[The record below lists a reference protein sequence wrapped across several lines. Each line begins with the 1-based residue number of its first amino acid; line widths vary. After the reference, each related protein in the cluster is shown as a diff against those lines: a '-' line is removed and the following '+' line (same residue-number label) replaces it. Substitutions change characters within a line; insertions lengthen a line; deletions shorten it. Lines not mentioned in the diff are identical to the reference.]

1 MVNQTYLPNKTVTL
15 NEGNL
20 NFQNTP
26 ASVPKNTVGA
36 KENYSSHKTVNLSN
50 APVNEKKEEKPKE
63 AAPLTN
69 SNPPPA
75 VTRNDVKVNNNYLSH
90 KSVNLTEETAPPE
103 KQEKQAEVQ
112 QSSINKPTIHT
123 PKNDSKSNY
132 SSHKTVDLTGGTTVV
147 KNVEKPAEDNVQ
159 AINKPV
165 LRSVDVGTQDNYLSH
180 KTVNL
185 TDEKS
190 FSGPENKSSES
201 TVYIDIKTTTI
212 SEEKIAV
219 QNVTTK
225 SEESQQIET
234 HSEYSERKTVSI
246 TGAEVSSTDFNKD
259 KQQEI
264 NRPQV
269 TGEKRDH
276 KEIYSS
282 LKTVSISTNEE
293 IPVVTESERKV
304 VERPIVSS
312 GNTSEPATTHKLSGT
327 DEGIYP
333 YNKSFSFVKDDG
345 KPPGIN
351 NVGATVKNEGNGSRE
366 KINPQIVTAAP
377 VGKAKKPVL
386 WMILSSAL
394 FIASATAAWFSYNQ
408 HQEIFLLKQNEV
420 VLTDSLNKLQ
430 RHRLHFDDLIIKGG
444 KVDAK
449 NNITVVDNVSE
460 AEALRICFSI
470 NGNSYASRGK
480 KILFIRFIDPN
491 KNALVKATEN
501 TFEYKGGQIPFS
513 LKETVDYKNE
523 EMMLCFDYKVEAT
536 LAKGIYKAEIYTDGI
551 LDGIETFELK

>member
-1 MVNQTYLPNKTVTL
+1 M
-15 NEGNL
+15 
-20 NFQNTP
+20 
-26 ASVPKNTVGA
+26 
-36 KENYSSHKTVNLSN
+36 
-50 APVNEKKEEKPKE
+50 
-63 AAPLTN
+63 
-69 SNPPPA
+69 
-75 VTRNDVKVNNNYLSH
+75 
-90 KSVNLTEETAPPE
+90 
-103 KQEKQAEVQ
+103 Q

-123 PKNDSKSNY
+123 PKNDSKNNY

-147 KNVEKPAEDNVQ
+147 KNVEKPAEDTAQ

-165 LRSVDVGTQDNYLSH
+165 LRSADIGTQDNYLSH

-185 TDEKS
+185 TDEKGI
-190 FSGPENKSSES
+190 SGPENKSSES
-201 TVYIDIKTTTI
+201 TVYTDIKTTTI

-219 QNVTTK
+219 QNVTK

-234 HSEYSERKTVSI
+234 HSEYSSRKTVSI
-246 TGAEVSSTDFNKD
+246 TGVEVSSTDSNKN
-259 KQQEI
+259 KQPGI
-264 NRPQV
+264 SRPQV
-269 TGEKRDH
+269 TGEKRDQ

-312 GNTSEPATTHKLSGT
+312 GNTSEPAITHKLSGT

-345 KPPGIN
+345 KPPVIN
-351 NVGATVKNEGNGSRE
+351 NVDATVKNEGKGSRE
-366 KINPQIVTAAP
+366 KISTQIVTAAP
-377 VGKAKKPVL
+377 TGKAKKPVL

-394 FIASATAAWFSYNQ
+394 FIATATAAWFSYNQ

-430 RHRLHFDDLIIKGG
+430 RHRLHFDDIIIRGG

-449 NNITVVDNVSE
+449 NNITVVDNVAE

-480 KILFIRFIDPN
+480 KTLFIRFIDPN

-501 TFEYKGGQIPFS
+501 IFEFKGGKIPFS
-513 LKETVDYKNE
+513 LKETIDYKNE
-523 EMMLCFDYKVEAT
+523 EMMLCFDYKVEGT
-536 LAKGIYKAEIYTDGI
+536 LAKGVYKAEIYTDGI
-551 LDGIETFELK
+551 LDGIESFELK

>member
-20 NFQNTP
+20 NIQNTP
-26 ASVPKNTVGA
+26 AFVPKSTVSDKG
-36 KENYSSHKTVNLSN
+36 NYSSHKTVNLSN

-63 AAPLTN
+63 AAPVTN
-69 SNPPPA
+69 ANPPPA
-75 VTRNDVKVNNNYLSH
+75 LTRNDVKVTNNYLSH
-90 KSVNLTEETAPPE
+90 KSVNLTDEIATPK
-103 KQEKQAEVQ
+103 KQEKQAEEQ
-112 QSSINKPTIHT
+112 RSINKPSVHT
-123 PKNDSKSNY
+123 PKKDSNSNY
-132 SSHKTVDLTGGTTVV
+132 SSHKTVDLTEGTTVV
-147 KNVEKPAEDNVQ
+147 KNVEKPGEDNVQ
-159 AINKPV
+159 AASKPV
-165 LRSVDVGTQDNYLSH
+165 LRSVDVSPQKDNYLSH

-185 TDEKS
+185 TDEKNR
-190 FSGPENKSSES
+190 SGTVNKTPDSS
-201 TVYIDIKTTTI
+201 VYIDVKTTTV
-212 SEEKIAV
+212 SEEKIVV

-225 SEESQQIET
+225 PEEPQKIET
-234 HSEYSERKTVSI
+234 HAEYSERKTVSV
-246 TGAEVSSTDFNKD
+246 TGVEVSSADSSKD
-259 KQQEI
+259 KQQEV

-276 KEIYSS
+276 KKIYSP

-304 VERPIVSS
+304 TERPVVSS
-312 GNTSEPATTHKLSGT
+312 GNTSEPATANKLRGT

-333 YNKSFSFVKDDG
+333 YNKSFSFVKEDG
-345 KPPGIN
+345 KPPVIN
-351 NVGATVKNEGNGSRE
+351 NVGATAKNEGIGSRE
-366 KINPQIVTAAP
+366 KINSQIVTAAP

-394 FIASATAAWFSYNQ
+394 FIASATAAWFSYSQ

-430 RHRLHFDDLIIKGG
+430 RDRLHFDDLIIKGG

-480 KILFIRFIDPN
+480 KILFIRFIDPS

-523 EMMLCFDYKVEAT
+523 EMMLCFDYKVDAT

-551 LDGIETFELK
+551 LDGIKTFELK